1 MRIIFLS
8 ADMQNYFEDSKII
21 SKLNLWL
28 SNCKSLKIVQ
38 LFFIFLFIIFQGI
51 LNKCP
56 LLGIFLVAYSCFQV
70 LCRNF
75 RLFSCNKATNL
86 HECQIII
93 YLLIYTRQSIL
104 KISFAAGT

>member
-21 SKLNLWL
+21 SKLNL
-28 SNCKSLKIVQ
+28 SLKIVQ

-75 RLFSCNKATNL
+75 RLFSCNKAINL